1 MTSCARSLAL
11 VLLAAQPLRAADW
24 TEFRGP
30 TGQGVST
37 ATGVP
42 VRWSPNAGVAWKTP
56 APGSGWSSPVLA
68 GGRLYLTT
76 AVQDP
81 ASGQV
86 SLRALSID
94 ARTGRLAWD
103 VEALRPDT
111 ADTKAL
117 HGKNTLASPTPVLSG
132 DRLYVHFGH
141 LGTAALDLSGR
152 VLWRQTG
159 VKYQPVHGG
168 GGSPAIAGGRLVF
181 SCDGASDP
189 FVVALDL
196 ATGQV
201 AWKTHRRGGAQRPFS
216 FSTPLV
222 IDVQGTPQI
231 VSSGSGY
238 VAAYAPADGREIWRV
253 GYGEGFSVVPRPV
266 YAHGLLF
273 VATGYDGAGLLAI
286 DPAGAR
292 GDATATHVRWRHTR
306 STPMTPSPVVVGDEI
321 YFVSDNGIASC
332 LDARSG
338 RAHWTERLGGAFS
351 ASPVA
356 ADGRVYFTSEE
367 GVTSVVKAARKYE
380 LIAANDLG
388 ERALASPAPADGALF
403 LRTASHVWRLGSSPG
418 R

>member
-1 MTSCARSLAL
+1 MKPCARSLAVAL
-11 VLLAAQPLRAADW
+11 VATQPLLGADW
-24 TEFRGP
+24 SEFRGP

-42 VRWSPNAGVAWKTP
+42 VRWGPGAGIVWKTP

-68 GGRLYLTT
+68 GGRLYLTS
-76 AVQDP
+76 AVREA

-86 SLRALSID
+86 SLRALSVD
-94 ARTGRLAWD
+94 ARTGRVAWD

-111 ADTKAL
+111 ADTRAL
-117 HGKNTLASPTPVLSG
+117 HDKNTLASPTPVVSG
-132 DRLYVHFGH
+132 DRLYMHFGH

-168 GGSPAIAGGRLVF
+168 GGSPVVAGGRLVF

-189 FVVALDL
+189 FVVALDM
-196 ATGQV
+196 ATGKV
-201 AWKTHRRGGAQRPFS
+201 AWKTPRSGGAKRSFS
-216 FSTPLV
+216 FSTPLA
-222 IDVQGTPQI
+222 IDVRGAQQI

-273 VATGYDGAGLLAI
+273 VATGYDGAGILAI

-292 GDATATHVRWRHTR
+292 GDATATHVRWSHAR
-306 STPMTPSPVVVGDEI
+306 SAPMTPSPLVLGDEI
-321 YFVSDNGIASC
+321 YFVSDNGIATC

-338 RAHWTERLGGAFS
+338 RAHWTERLGGNFS

-356 ADGRVYFTSEE
+356 AEGRIYFTSEE
-367 GVTSVVKAARKYE
+367 GVTSVVKAAKKYE

-388 ERALASPAPADGALF
+388 ERSLASPAMADGAVF
-403 LRTASHVWRLGSSPG
+403 LRTAAHLWRVG

>member
-1 MTSCARSLAL
+1 MNSCARSLAL
-11 VLLAAQPLRAADW
+11 LFLAAQPLLAADW

-30 TGQGVST
+30 TGQGVSA

-42 VRWSPNAGVAWKTP
+42 VRWSPASGVAWKTA

-68 GGRLYLTT
+68 GGRVYLTT
-76 AVQDP
+76 AVRDP

-94 ARTGRLAWD
+94 ARDGRVAWD
-103 VEALRPDT
+103 VEALRPDPAAT
-111 ADTKAL
+111 QAL
-117 HGKNTLASPTPVLSG
+117 HDKNTLASPTPIVSG
-132 DRLYVHFGH
+132 DRLYAHFGP

-152 VLWRQTG
+152 VLWRQTE
-159 VKYQPVHGG
+159 VKYAPVHGG
-168 GGSPAIAGGRLVF
+168 GGSPVVTGERLVF

-189 FVVALDL
+189 FVVALEM

-201 AWKTHRRGGAQRPFS
+201 AWKTPRRGGAQRSFS
-216 FSTPLV
+216 FSTPLA
-222 IDVQGTPQI
+222 IDVQGAQQI

-273 VATGYDGAGLLAI
+273 VATGFDGAGVLAI

-292 GDATATHVRWRHTR
+292 GDATATHVRWSHTR
-306 STPMTPSPVVVGDEI
+306 GAPMTPSPVVLGDEI
-321 YFVSDNGIASC
+321 YFVSDSGIATC
-332 LDARSG
+332 LDARTG
-338 RAHWTERLGGAFS
+338 RAHWTERLGGTFS

-356 ADGRVYFTSEE
+356 AEGRIYFTSED
-367 GVTSVVKAARKYE
+367 GVTSVVK
-380 LIAANDLG
+380 
-388 ERALASPAPADGALF
+388 
-403 LRTASHVWRLGSSPG
+403 
-418 R
+418 